1 MKNTIQLTLLIL
13 FTIESYS
20 QTIKEID
27 SVATKFCEYI
37 KATENIK
44 NDSIRINQFYQTQ
57 FDPFLSNIES
67 EKVDKTARQLFYR
80 LQRNC
85 IDFSLLLDRLYPPK
99 ENVNRITDKPK
110 TKLTDKEI
118 KEFWNRKTFKYYENN
133 GNETIVQLSNNQW
146 KDIFTDSTYSKLK
159 YKEVNNYEFELEF
172 IESNNE
178 SRSNY
183 SVVGDKFVYGIIEKK
198 DNYYLMSS
206 KVESQNH
213 YEVFKLYFD

>member
-1 MKNTIQLTLLIL
+1 MIL
-13 FTIESYS
+13 FTINSYS

-37 KATENIK
+37 KSTENIE

-57 FDPFLSNIES
+57 FDPFLSNFEN

-85 IDFSLLLDRLYPPK
+85 LDFSLLLDRLYPPK
-99 ENVNRITDKPK
+99 ENINRITEKPK

-133 GNETIVQLSNNQW
+133 GNETIVQISNNQW
-146 KDIFTDSTYSKLK
+146 KDVFTDSTYSKLK
-159 YKEVNNYEFELEF
+159 YKEINNYENLYIPGYNRTYDSSAFGGGFGFNLSYLVPIF
-172 IESNNE
+172 
-178 SRSNY
+178 
-183 SVVGDKFVYGIIEKK
+183 KK
-198 DNYYLMSS
+198 D
-206 KVESQNH
+206 KVVIQEK
-213 YEVFKLYFD
+213 EVEK